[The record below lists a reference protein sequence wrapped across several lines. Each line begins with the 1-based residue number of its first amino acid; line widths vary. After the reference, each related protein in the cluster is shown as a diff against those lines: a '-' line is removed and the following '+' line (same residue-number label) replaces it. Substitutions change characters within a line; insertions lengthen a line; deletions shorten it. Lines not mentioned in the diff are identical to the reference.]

1 LLSKKQQ
8 PEITSRKRA
17 VIYCRVSTDK
27 QEQDGES
34 LEYQEEKCRRYAELH
49 DLDVVLV
56 LREAKSGFIHYSYR
70 EQLTLARQFIRDH
83 MADVII
89 VFDLRRFS
97 RNFVHSAMIF
107 EEIESAGAEIV
118 SVSENIDNSLTGKLI
133 RSILAWSAESER
145 EKILEYANRHWQSRL
160 EHNLPIGTGRAP
172 YGWDWGNKDK
182 TCYEVNHE
190 EAAVRFSIFHMFVEF
205 DMSIRS
211 IAHKL
216 TEDSILPPAKSRGA
230 NVKGIAWHPST
241 IYTILRDVAN
251 IGILQICK
259 ITKTLTPK
267 GTITSKP
274 NPNMKTIPDGLPAI
288 VPVEIY
294 ELAQIKLKANKSDK
308 SHVHR
313 NPEDF
318 LLKGHVYCKTCNY
331 RMHGRYQ
338 TSRNEHIYPYYA
350 CVKYRNK
357 YDTCPD
363 LTVVRTNNVDQ
374 IVWED
379 CCRVFERLD
388 AIRSTI
394 ESNIE
399 QSPQS
404 LLEDTTG
411 KLLVFQLKE
420 EIAYAEQ
427 ERAKHA
433 KGSYYHTLISQDIAE
448 KEERLAKYE
457 KEDRESQD
465 IVKLSHIYRKSILGF
480 LDFLNVMKGKYHEAT
495 FTEKRN
501 ALDVLGVKVYIR
513 PDTQELPLI
522 QVDTEQEWLTVGEA
536 SELTGISKNTLYVN
550 IHNGVLKAE
559 NRGDP
564 LTVLHR
570 NEVIKYLGTRR
581 RSVSLD
587 EYEDEW
593 FTVNKLVTNGIA
605 NYHPLHR
612 AIRLGIIET
621 QTVEANRPLIHR
633 DELNR
638 FLCESPVRPKT
649 TRENLQPRIE
659 ITYNPIF
666 TDVQSSKD
674 RNIKQRYAL

>member
-1 LLSKKQQ
+1 MTT
-8 PEITSRKRA
+8 PTRKRA

-49 DLDVVLV
+49 DIDIVVVL
-56 LREAKSGFIHYSYR
+56 LEAKSGFIHYSHR
-70 EQLTLARQFIRDH
+70 EKLTLARQFIRDGL
-83 MADVII
+83 ADVFI
-89 VFDLRRFS
+89 VWDLRRFS

-145 EKILEYANRHWQSRL
+145 EKILEYANRHWQTRL
-160 EHNLPIGTGRAP
+160 EHNLPVGTGRAP

-182 TCYEVNHE
+182 TFYVINHE
-190 EAAVRFSIFHMFVEF
+190 EAAVRLSVFYMFVEL
-205 DMSIRS
+205 DMSIRGM
-211 IAHKL
+211 AHKL
-216 TEDSILPPAKSRGA
+216 TEDGILPPAKSRGTK
-230 NVKGIAWHPST
+230 VKGIAWHPST
-241 IYTILRDVAN
+241 VHTILGDVAN
-251 IGILQICK
+251 IGVLQICK
-259 ITKTLTPK
+259 ITKTLTSK

-274 NPNMKTIPDGLPAI
+274 NANMKTIPDGLPAI
-288 VPVEIY
+288 VPVELY

-318 LLKGHVYCKTCNY
+318 LLKGHIYCKTCNY

-357 YDTCPD
+357 YDACPD

-374 IVWED
+374 LVWED

-399 QSPQS
+399 QSLQN

-411 KLLVFQLKE
+411 KLLVLQLTE
-420 EIAYAEQ
+420 EIAYAKQ

-433 KGSYYHTLISQDIAE
+433 EGSYYHTLISQDISE
-448 KEERLAKYE
+448 KEGRLARYE
-457 KEDRESQD
+457 EQYRESQD

-480 LDFLNVMKGKYHEAT
+480 LDFLNIMKGKYHEA
-495 FTEKRN
+495 
-501 ALDVLGVKVYIR
+501 
-513 PDTQELPLI
+513 
-522 QVDTEQEWLTVGEA
+522 
-536 SELTGISKNTLYVN
+536 
-550 IHNGVLKAE
+550 
-559 NRGDP
+559 
-564 LTVLHR
+564 
-570 NEVIKYLGTRR
+570 
-581 RSVSLD
+581 
-587 EYEDEW
+587 
-593 FTVNKLVTNGIA
+593 
-605 NYHPLHR
+605 
-612 AIRLGIIET
+612 
-621 QTVEANRPLIHR
+621 
-633 DELNR
+633 
-638 FLCESPVRPKT
+638 
-649 TRENLQPRIE
+649 
-659 ITYNPIF
+659 
-666 TDVQSSKD
+666 D
-674 RNIKQRYAL
+674 R